1 MDKAQLIEKYRY
13 FNVECGAWWDST
25 YDQFGERML
34 EQGILVTDIHFSG
47 FYTQGDGAC
56 FEGFIK
62 DTKKF
67 LEVNFKPD
75 EYPMIRNLLEHGG
88 DVKFRCQHSGH
99 YYHENSTAFDI
110 DNDLFAYV
118 LPTTTDFH
126 EQIVAAWDEALNHE
140 MEEFTKDSKEIFR
153 RHMRELYRE
162 LEQDYDYLTSD
173 EAVWEAIE
181 SNELN
186 QGEEDGDS
194 KIQ

>member
-13 FNVECGAWWDST
+13 FNVECGAWWDHT
-25 YDQFGERML
+25 YDEFGERML

-47 FYTQGDGAC
+47 FCSQGDGAC

-67 LEVNFKPD
+67 VEVNFKPD
-75 EYPMIRNLLEHGG
+75 EYPMIRKLLEHGG
-88 DVKFRCQHSGH
+88 DVKFHCRHCGH
-99 YYHENSTAFDI
+99 YYHENCVAFNIDSDI
-110 DNDLFAYV
+110 FAYI
-118 LPTTTDFH
+118 LPITTDFH
-126 EQIVAAWDEALNHE
+126 EQIVEAWDEARSYE
-140 MEEFTKDSKEIFR
+140 MEEFTDASKEIFR

-162 LEQDYDYLTSD
+162 LERDYDHLTSD

-181 SNELN
+181 ANELN
-186 QGEEDGDS
+186 EGEEHGNS

>member
-13 FNVECGAWWDST
+13 FNVECGAWWDCT
-25 YDQFGERML
+25 YEMFKERMA
-34 EQGILVTDIHFSG
+34 EQGILVTDIYFSG
-47 FYTQGDGAC
+47 FYSQGDGAC
-56 FEGFIK
+56 FEGYIE

-67 LEVNFKPD
+67 LATNFKPD
-75 EYPMIRNLLEHGG
+75 EYPFIRKLLEHGG
-88 DVKFRCQHSGH
+88 DIKFSCGHFGH
-99 YYHENSTAFDI
+99 YYHENSVAFDI
-110 DNDLFAYV
+110 DNDIFGYV
-118 LPTTTDFH
+118 LPITTDFH
-126 EQIVAAWDEALNHE
+126 DQIVLAWDEALSLE
-140 MEEFTKDSKEIFR
+140 MEEFTDDSKEIFR
-153 RHMRELYRE
+153 NNMRQLYRE

>member
-13 FNVECGAWWDST
+13 FNVECGAWWDHT
-25 YDQFGERML
+25 YDEFGERML
-34 EQGILVTDIHFSG
+34 EQGILVTDIYFSG
-47 FYTQGDGAC
+47 FCSQGDGAC

-75 EYPMIRNLLEHGG
+75 EYPFIRKLLEHGG
-88 DVKFRCQHSGH
+88 DVKFRCKHSGH
-99 YYHENSTAFDI
+99 YYHENSTAFDVDCDI
-110 DNDLFAYV
+110 FGYV
-118 LPTTTDFH
+118 LPITTDFH
-126 EQIVAAWDEALNHE
+126 DQIVLAWDEQLNHE

-162 LEQDYDYLTSD
+162 LERDYDHLTSD

-186 QGEEDGDS
+186 EGEEHGNS